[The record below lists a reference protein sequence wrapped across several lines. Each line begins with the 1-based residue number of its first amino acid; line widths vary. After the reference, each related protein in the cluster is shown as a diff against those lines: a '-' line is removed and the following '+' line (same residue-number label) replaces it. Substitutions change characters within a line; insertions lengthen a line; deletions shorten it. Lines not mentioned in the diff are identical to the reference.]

1 MILLHF
7 LLHPCVMNRGPGRN
21 SKGGNKYRNSKL
33 GVIYIKDHSTFDV
46 VADSDGT
53 DAANG

>member
-1 MILLHF
+1 
-7 LLHPCVMNRGPGRN
+7 MNRGPGRN

-33 GVIYIKDHSTFDV
+33 GVIYIEDHSTFDV